1 MLLEYFICF
10 SSMHVLV
17 IIKAL
22 DSWFTKLTR
31 IIQGESPM
39 KGPTKNDSA
48 KIEGFFDKKMRHC
61 EVSMNQ

>member
-1 MLLEYFICF
+1 
-10 SSMHVLV
+10 MHFLV
-17 IIKAL
+17 IINAL

-48 KIEGFFDKKMRHC
+48 KIEGFFDKKMRHR